1 MGRAR
6 RKHSALATY
15 RNRAS
20 TSVGQHGIRVAGTQ
34 VIEDEADDEEGDVG
48 DNEGPGQGSDEEEEY
63 VTN

>member
-1 MGRAR
+1 M
-6 RKHSALATY
+6 
-15 RNRAS
+15 
-20 TSVGQHGIRVAGTQ
+20 GQHGIRVAGTQ